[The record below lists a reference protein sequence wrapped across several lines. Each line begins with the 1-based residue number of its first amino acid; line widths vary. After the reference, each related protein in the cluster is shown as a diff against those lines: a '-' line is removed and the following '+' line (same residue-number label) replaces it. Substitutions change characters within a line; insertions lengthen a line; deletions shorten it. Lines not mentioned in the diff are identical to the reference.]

1 MRFTTQYG
9 PTTRSSLNTRK
20 IPGNSTDFCHINDS
34 DNSTR
39 TLWQS
44 RATFVSQSYPVAQA
58 SPFDPKT
65 ISSAPAAPKKK
76 RTRKTIIPRK
86 AAVQMTPKA
95 RKFFTL
101 LLENP
106 PADKIGVMLHYDQSN
121 TGEPRMVFSFDFC
134 SAADLGPDD
143 EGVSLRVLADGITPV
158 PPVDSLT
165 DGLPK
170 LYVSG
175 NAFLKVLGATVDVDI
190 ETMTPLL
197 VDREGN
203 PMDPND

>member
-1 MRFTTQYG
+1 
-9 PTTRSSLNTRK
+9 
-20 IPGNSTDFCHINDS
+20 
-34 DNSTR
+34 
-39 TLWQS
+39 
-44 RATFVSQSYPVAQA
+44 
-58 SPFDPKT
+58 
-65 ISSAPAAPKKK
+65 
-76 RTRKTIIPRK
+76 
-86 AAVQMTPKA
+86 MTPKA